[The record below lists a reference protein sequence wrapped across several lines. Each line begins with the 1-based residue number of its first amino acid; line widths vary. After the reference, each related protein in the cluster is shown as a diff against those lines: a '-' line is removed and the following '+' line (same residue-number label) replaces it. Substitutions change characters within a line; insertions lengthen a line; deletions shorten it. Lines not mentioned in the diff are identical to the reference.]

1 MPARKTAK
9 SKKLPLKTVKQITT
23 SKTTRGNASRAVSK
37 KREVKRAL
45 LHAARQ
51 IPENSVPS
59 QLNSQSDTPTIIE
72 ATIGLPQQNDG
83 EKGEAEV
90 VNYLNSIDNAE
101 AVKIFGPDASDGIV
115 ASGVGGGDKAA
126 SADKADIQIAFAKG
140 GGFLASVKRR
150 DCSPPTLMNM
160 TRRDA
165 KIFQP
170 GGILHNQVDNLDTLI
185 ESFNYTGRKNA
196 LTTSNKN
203 SRDAAMAGQG
213 NSLEEVYLRDIFN
226 FNVFA
231 FVRRRWCFFCNR
243 QETIV

>member
-9 SKKLPLKTVKQITT
+9 SKKLPLKRVKTITN
-23 SKTTRGNASRAVSK
+23 SKVTRGNASTAVSK
-37 KREVKRAL
+37 KRDVKRAL

-115 ASGVGGGDKAA
+115 ASGVGGGD
-126 SADKADIQIAFAKG
+126 
-140 GGFLASVKRR
+140 
-150 DCSPPTLMNM
+150 
-160 TRRDA
+160 
-165 KIFQP
+165 
-170 GGILHNQVDNLDTLI
+170 
-185 ESFNYTGRKNA
+185 
-196 LTTSNKN
+196 
-203 SRDAAMAGQG
+203 
-213 NSLEEVYLRDIFN
+213 
-226 FNVFA
+226 
-231 FVRRRWCFFCNR
+231 
-243 QETIV
+243 